1 MTIIGAKVI
10 RWKWT
15 LFSDD
20 IISQW
25 DMKYNASK
33 NYRAKIRTLP
43 RAPHDIYVA
52 TAWTC
57 RESDLIVNMLDK
69 TIKDTRW
76 WANWFTSLELLDAIQ
91 ETIVSWCKTLKEVSE
106 DNPQFSLLILDVD
119 LNTVYFVEEFSV
131 KILADNVECV
141 CWSWQYLFYK
151 FRERQVR
158 LTDENAFRD
167 AFIEAALIDD
177 WCWCPIY
184 ETNWKDFYT
193 YDEDWK
199 IIAEKHLE

>member
-43 RAPHDIYVA
+43 RAAHDILVA

-158 LTDENAFRD
+158 LAEENAFRD
-167 AFIEAALIDD
+167 AFIEAAIIDD

>member
-43 RAPHDIYVA
+43 RAPHDIYIA

-151 FRERQVR
+151 FRGRQVR
-158 LTDENAFRD
+158 LTEENAFRD
-167 AFIEAALIDD
+167 AFIEAAIIDD
-177 WCWCPIY
+177 WCWCPVY